1 MRRPSYT
8 TPADAANRPGRGAP
22 ASARSGGVG
31 DPAAVEP
38 EGNALGQA
46 DRGHRRAREAG
57 GVEHDEITAVAPGDV
72 HVGDDPALVLAG
84 RRRRGDE
91 EALAR
96 HSAGPEVV
104 EDRASVA
111 QVVFD

>member
-8 TPADAANRPGRGAP
+8 TRAEPANRPGRRAP
-22 ASARSGGVG
+22 ASARSVGVG
-31 DPAAVEP
+31 EPAAVEP
-38 EGNALGQA
+38 EGNAPGQA
-46 DRGHRRAREAG
+46 DRGHRRAREAAG
-57 GVEHDEITAVAPGDV
+57 LEDDEIAAVAPGIV

-84 RRRRGDE
+84 RRQRGDE
-91 EALAR
+91 EALAG
-96 HSAGPEVV
+96 HAAGPEVV